1 MNMRITDEQLCA
13 YLDDELDPAMRVRV
27 EQALA
32 EDPHLEAKLAGW
44 TSQSARLNNAL
55 QPELHEPLPEAW
67 LETAREPVA
76 AKIPSVRPA
85 EPAARWIRQLMP
97 WMPTPRFVVG
107 MSFAV
112 MLGIVV
118 GRDVIPRL
126 DMDEQLVRL
135 AAVAH
140 HVYSPD
146 KRQPVEVRSDDPTLT
161 AWISK
166 RLGANVVAPTI
177 SGYRFLGGRLLAG
190 AEEPAGQFMYEQAS
204 GDRVTVFMRTEG
216 AAGRSTTPR
225 CDAYRAVSVCYWHAG
240 QVAYALAGEIPQ
252 ADLLALAQSS
262 AGSVKSAKP

>member
-13 YLDDELDPAMRVRV
+13 YLDDELDPAMRIRV

-32 EDPHLEAKLAGW
+32 EDPQLTAKLAGW
-44 TSQSARLNNAL
+44 TAQSAHLNNAL
-55 QPELHEPLPEAW
+55 KHELEEPLCDAW
-67 LETAREPVA
+67 LKVARKPISA
-76 AKIPSVRPA
+76 RPA
-85 EPAARWIRQLMP
+85 EPAARWIRQFMQ

-146 KRQPVEVRSDDPTLT
+146 KRQPVEVRSEDPTLT

-166 RLGANVVAPTI
+166 RLGANVVAPSI

-190 AEEPAGQFMYEQAS
+190 ADEPAGQFMYEHAS
-204 GDRVTVFMRTEG
+204 GERLTIFMRTEG
-216 AAGRSTTPR
+216 AANRSTAPK
-225 CDAYRAVSVCYWHAG
+225 CDAYRGVSVCYWHAG
-240 QVAYALAGEIPQ
+240 EVAYALAGEIPQ

-262 AGSVKSAKP
+262 ASSVKTAKP